1 MERQRCSHTPRR
13 FVETGHI
20 NSDVSF
26 FILFSGRLSMLSDV
40 PLFTFE
46 LEVIYYCNKFWLVEW
61 AVYWNGQR
69 TIVEMVEI
77 DGGLDGYVEEN

>member
-1 MERQRCSHTPRR
+1 
-13 FVETGHI
+13 
-20 NSDVSF
+20 
-26 FILFSGRLSMLSDV
+26 MLSDV